1 VLALILAVIF
11 VIAAAVGIFVASWP
25 HCCQL

>member
-1 VLALILAVIF
+1 MLGLILVVIF
-11 VIAAAVGIFVASWP
+11 VIAAAVGIVVASWP